1 LILYNIPF
9 LEWDMDGYCY
19 LILQIT
25 VIKKYECVSH
35 CSIAVKRQR
44 HHDQENS
51 YKRKNLIDL
60 IGDVP
65 SVAEV

>member
-1 LILYNIPF
+1 
-9 LEWDMDGYCY
+9 MDGYCY

-25 VIKKYECVSH
+25 VVKKYECVSH